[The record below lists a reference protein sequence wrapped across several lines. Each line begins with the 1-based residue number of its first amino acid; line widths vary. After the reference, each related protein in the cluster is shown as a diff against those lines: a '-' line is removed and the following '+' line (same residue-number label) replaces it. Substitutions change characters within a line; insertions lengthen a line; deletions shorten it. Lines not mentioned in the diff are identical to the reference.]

1 LGGVEARTKEGGG
14 IINGGIKKK
23 NWQGRNDNRKIE
35 RKQER
40 KKERKK
46 RKDLKSVGSL
56 Q

>member
-1 LGGVEARTKEGGG
+1 LFGRSRSTNEGGG